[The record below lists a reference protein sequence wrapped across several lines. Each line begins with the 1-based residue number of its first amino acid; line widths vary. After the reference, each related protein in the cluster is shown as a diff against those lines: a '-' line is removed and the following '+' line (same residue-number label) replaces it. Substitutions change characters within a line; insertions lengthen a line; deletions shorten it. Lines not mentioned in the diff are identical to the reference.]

1 MTAQIIIAIIY
12 FMLIFPIFLTV
23 NVSIISETKCAYFG
37 IFVFK
42 WFRIV
47 EGVAGIDGGKIFYV
61 INGKKEV
68 VKLTLLKNVKT
79 KVKPL
84 MDYHILRLN
93 NVIEIGDNQLITPFV
108 VGQAINVISS
118 TAFFS
123 ALIKKPYLKLTN
135 DIFINDVKKYVNDYL
150 SFTVVF
156 NILMILISLV
166 KIITEKIINAI
177 KQRKSGKFGS
187 RNFA

>member
-1 MTAQIIIAIIY
+1 MTVQLIVALIYSAI
-12 FMLIFPIFLTV
+12 IFPIFLTV
-23 NVSIISETKCAYFG
+23 KVSVISEKKCAYFG
-37 IFVFK
+37 IFLFK
-42 WFRIV
+42 WLRIV
-47 EGVAGIDGGKIFYV
+47 EGIAGSNDGKIFYV

-68 VKLTLLKNVKT
+68 VRLTLLKNMKT

-93 NVIEIGDNQLITPFV
+93 NVLELGDNQLITPLV
-108 VGQAINVISS
+108 VGQAINFICS

-135 DIFINDVKKYVNDYL
+135 DILINEKKRYVNDYL

-187 RNFA
+187 RNLA